1 MKAIDDVNEQ
11 LWAPASRVENPFAE
25 LLMER
30 PAPPE
35 PATAVAAWSHNLT
48 PFADR
53 EQDLIGENENDQV
66 LAEVLAELHDEEF
79 NEAVAFLAEET
90 EHYVSERFAGE
101 VYGASPDRERF
112 AAAHLSAVGYEAEQY
127 LSALEDGLAGLDL
140 GSLAPDSLVEVLD
153 RFDPVPTDLSP
164 AGEEFIGGLVR
175 KAKKAV
181 SSVASAAKKVGAV
194 IASPLIAPLLKKLR
208 GLIDPLLKRVLSF
221 AIGRLPAPLQPAARQ
236 LADKIAGAAQKA
248 EAEMEDMEETP
259 MSPASSVDMEAIAQ
273 SFDTALAEAIV
284 TEPSSELEYEGFDG
298 QSSEGVDEGHELER
312 LAHARQAMIARLQE
326 AGEDENLVPVVEQFI
341 PAILGA
347 LRLGIK
353 LIGRPKVVNFLAK
366 YLGELI
372 GKWVGPAQS
381 GPLSTAIVN
390 AGLQMASLEAESEDG
405 FEPGST
411 FAGSNALASVVE
423 DTVRRLA
430 ESEDYVFEDE
440 GLMQLAAAEA
450 FGEAVA
456 THFPAQFVRANLQ
469 QAPTLGGTFISHHP
483 RSARSYAKY
492 STTPEVELSEQVAD
506 ELPAFGGSTVGSVMR
521 AAGATFPVKARVHVY
536 QAKAGTTVPNMI
548 RTDRRAARG
557 TSPMH
562 PLTPYAAGL
571 LLREPRLGVAVPSRF
586 LKSRHRIAAGQ
597 RLYRL
602 EPIRGAN
609 GLAPSPGRKEALRLA
624 PSRAWISVH
633 RAQARINIGFYIAE
647 VEAQQLAEA
656 IRQGRGPAAL
666 LQKLADA
673 FKHIRRHRSG
683 APANN
688 MVAREGGED
697 FEDFA
702 ANPGKLSPA
711 ARQHLRRRIRAWVLP
726 ALSKWVAA
734 NSEAFVRAVAHPD
747 AGVTIRVQLNGV
759 PGLTQPAGTAIN
771 AAAGPNGTPA
781 ISITVNPGKKR
792 S

>member
-11 LWAPASRVENPFAE
+11 EWAPASRVENPFAE
-25 LLMER
+25 LLLER
-30 PAPPE
+30 PAPPA
-35 PATAVAAWSHNLT
+35 PAIGFAAWNNSLT
-48 PFADR
+48 PFVDR
-53 EQDLIGENENDQV
+53 EQDLIGETESDQM

-79 NEAVAFLAEET
+79 DEAVAYLAEET
-90 EHYVSERFAGE
+90 EQYVSERFAGE
-101 VYGASPDRERF
+101 AYGSSPERERF
-112 AAAHLSAVGYEAEQY
+112 AAAHLSAVGFEAEQY
-127 LSALEDGLAGLDL
+127 LSALETGLAGLDL
-140 GSLAPDSLVEVLD
+140 GSLAPDSLAEVLD
-153 RFDPVPTDLSP
+153 RFDPAPADLSP
-164 AGEEFIGGLVR
+164 AGEEFIGGLIR

-181 SSVASAAKKVGAV
+181 SSVANAAKKVGAV
-194 IASPLIAPLLKKLR
+194 VASPLIAPLLKKLR

-221 AIGRLPAPLQPAARQ
+221 AIGRLPALLQPAARQ
-236 LADKIAGAAQKA
+236 LADKIAGAAKKA
-248 EAEMEDMEETP
+248 EAEMEDMEEAP

-273 SFDTALAEAIV
+273 SFDTALAEAII
-284 TEPSSELEYEGFDG
+284 EDPSGEFEHEGFDT
-298 QSSEGVDEGHELER
+298 QSGGAVDESHELER
-312 LAHARQAMIARLQE
+312 LAQARQTMVDRLQE
-326 AGEDENLVPVVEQFI
+326 AGEDENLAPVVEQFI

-366 YLGELI
+366 YLGQLI
-372 GKWVGPAQS
+372 GKWVGPTQS
-381 GPLSTAIVN
+381 GPLSAAIVN
-390 AGLQMASLEAESEDG
+390 AGLQMASLEAESEYSAEAG
-405 FEPGST
+405 PN

-430 ESEDYVFEDE
+430 ENEDYVFEDE

-450 FGEAVA
+450 FGQAVA
-456 THFPAQFVRANLQ
+456 THFPSQFVRANLQ

-492 STTPEVELSEQVAD
+492 SMIPEVELSEQVAD
-506 ELPAFGGSTVGSVMR
+506 ELPAFGGSTVGAAMR
-521 AAGATFPVKARVHVY
+521 AAGAAFPVKARVHVY
-536 QAKAGTTVPNMI
+536 QAKAGTTVPNMV
-548 RTDRRAARG
+548 RTDRKAVRG

-602 EPIRGAN
+602 EPVGGAN
-609 GLAPSPGRKEALRLA
+609 GLAPPAGRRDALRLA

-633 RAQARINIGFYIAE
+633 RPQARISVGFYIAE
-647 VEAQQLAEA
+647 VEAQQLADA

-666 LQKLADA
+666 LQKLTDA

-702 ANPGKLSPA
+702 ASPNKVSPA
-711 ARQHLRRRIRAWVLP
+711 ARQHLRRRIRSWVLP

-747 AGVTIRVQLNGV
+747 AGVTIRVRLSGV
-759 PGLTQPAGTAIN
+759 PGLNQPAGPAIN
-771 AAAGPNGTPA
+771 AAAVPSGTPA
-781 ISITVNPGKKR
+781 ITITVNPGKKR
-792 S
+792 P